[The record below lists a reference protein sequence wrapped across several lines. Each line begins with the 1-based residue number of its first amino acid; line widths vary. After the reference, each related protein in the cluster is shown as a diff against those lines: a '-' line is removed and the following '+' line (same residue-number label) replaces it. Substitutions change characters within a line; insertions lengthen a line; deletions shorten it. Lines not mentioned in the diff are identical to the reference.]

1 MSTRTLT
8 IGTRG
13 SKLAL
18 RQAHWVA
25 ERLRQTGSGV
35 AIRVIKTTGDL
46 VTRIPL
52 DSLGPQQ
59 GIKGVF
65 TKEIEDALLAGAI
78 DLAVH
83 SLKDLPAELDPRLA
97 LGCVPQRADPR
108 DALLGAKLG
117 GLRRGDRV
125 GTGSPRRAAQ
135 LRQLLPAVEVIDM
148 RGNVDTRIR
157 KLREGVCQA
166 IVLAVAG
173 LERLGLEGEIA
184 QILDTAQ
191 MVPAIGQGALG
202 IEVRSG
208 DGAVLEAIA
217 PLHDEV
223 AAAEVEAERALL
235 RAFGGGCAAPLGANA
250 SEADGQ
256 LTLRAAVA
264 RDGDAQM
271 ARAEDSAPVS
281 QAAVLGARVAAS
293 LRGRGVDGS
302 AEPAG

>member
-1 MSTRTLT
+1 MSTRTLA

-25 ERLRQTGSGV
+25 ERLRQTGRSV

-46 VTRIPL
+46 VTRVPL
-52 DSLGPQQ
+52 ESLGPQQ

-83 SLKDLPAELDPRLA
+83 SLKDLPADLDPRLA
-97 LGCVPQRADPR
+97 LGCVPRRADPR

-117 GLRRGDRV
+117 DLRRGGRV

-135 LRQLLPAVEVIDM
+135 LRQLLPAVELIDM

-173 LERLGLEGEIA
+173 LERLGLDAEIA
-184 QILDTAQ
+184 QILDTEQ

-208 DGAVLEAIA
+208 DCAVLQAIA
-217 PLHDEV
+217 PLHDEA

-235 RAFGGGCAAPLGANA
+235 RGFGGGCGVPLGANA
-250 SEADGQ
+250 SFADGR
-256 LTLRAAVA
+256 LRLRAAVA
-264 RDGDAQM
+264 AAGDAGVV
-271 ARAEDSAPVS
+271 RAEDSAPVS
-281 QAAVLGARVAAS
+281 QAAALGARVAAR
-293 LRGRGVDGS
+293 LRGHRVESTG
-302 AEPAG
+302 

>member
-1 MSTRTLT
+1 MNTRTLT

-25 ERLRQTGSGV
+25 ERLRQAGNGV
-35 AIRVIKTTGDL
+35 HIRVIKTTGDRAA
-46 VTRIPL
+46 RIPL
-52 DSLGPQQ
+52 DSIGLQQ

-83 SLKDLPAELDPRLA
+83 SLKDLPVDLDPRFV

-108 DALLGAKLG
+108 DALLGAQLD

-125 GTGSPRRAAQ
+125 ATGSPRRAAQ
-135 LRQLLPAVEVIDM
+135 LRQLLPAVRVVDM

-173 LERLGLEGEIA
+173 LERLGLKAEIT
-184 QILDTAQ
+184 QILDTYQ
-191 MVPAIGQGALG
+191 MVPAVGQGALG
-202 IEVRSG
+202 IEVRHG
-208 DGAVLEAIA
+208 DHAVLDAIA

-235 RAFGGGCAAPLGANA
+235 RGFGGGCAVPLGANA
-250 SEADGQ
+250 TATGGR
-256 LTLRAAVA
+256 LKLRAAVA
-264 RDGDAQM
+264 LDGDARIV
-271 ARAEDSAPVS
+271 RAEDSAPVIE
-281 QAAVLGARVAAS
+281 AAVLGARVAAR
-293 LRGRGVDGS
+293 LRGHR
-302 AEPAG
+302 AESSG